1 MPVSG
6 HRKALKVYVKHP
18 RRNFDVMQ
26 IVFLKK
32 KKCSLEKKIK
42 NKKMCLLFYLYLL
55 PFACQMLGGT
65 AEVHFTSWKE
75 HCEE

>member
-1 MPVSG
+1 MSG
-6 HRKALKVYVKHP
+6 HRKGLKVYVKHP

-42 NKKMCLLFYLYLL
+42 NKKNVSAVLSISSAIRLSD
-55 PFACQMLGGT
+55 ARG
-65 AEVHFTSWKE
+65 HS
-75 HCEE
+75 